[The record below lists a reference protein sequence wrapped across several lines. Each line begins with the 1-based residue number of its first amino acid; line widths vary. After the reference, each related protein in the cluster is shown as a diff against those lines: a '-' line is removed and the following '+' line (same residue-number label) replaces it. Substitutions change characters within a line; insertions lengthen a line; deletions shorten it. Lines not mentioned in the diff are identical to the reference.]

1 MRKVTYSCTLSNQKQ
16 DQTDTTNFYLTQTC
30 LNRTIS
36 RIQIKDPFLIF
47 VFASNEGVD
56 KDFKTEVSETRQ
68 TFLNLSVWE

>member
-16 DQTDTTNFYLTQTC
+16 DQTVTTNFYLTQND

-56 KDFKTEVSETRQ
+56 KDFKTEVVETGR
-68 TFLNLSVWE
+68 TFLNLGIWV